1 MTLPISAILISI
13 HLQEVYKPMNEL
25 FSKARKL
32 LRDWK
37 GDTYIFGRGVLP
49 ELGALAAKLGK
60 NALVICNKSQKQALE
75 IALDSLARAGVH
87 IAGGEAAAGAGPNA
101 PRSDVYRIETWILHH
116 KPDVIIAIGG
126 GSTIDA
132 CKAANFLAVLGGA
145 VTPEIDHWFGTGIV
159 SEALKT
165 RGKKIFPIIAVQTS
179 ASSGAHLTKYS
190 NITDPAAGQKKLV
203 VDEAIVPPYSV
214 FDYDLTASMPVPV
227 TIDGAL
233 DAIAHC
239 FEVFSGLP
247 ASAPQ
252 EKYNLAAAL
261 TETALELT
269 VRYAPAVIKNP
280 TDMEAREAIGMST
293 DLGGY
298 AIMTG
303 GTHGPHMTSFS
314 LVDIAGHGTAC
325 GLMNPYYAVFFA
337 PAIEKQLRTA
347 GGIFKKY
354 GYISENLESLSGR
367 ELGLAVARGMAA
379 FGKAIGAPTTLKEL
393 PKWDDRY
400 THKILEAARDPQL
413 DMKLKNMP
421 VPLTAATVDEY
432 MGPIIRAAVSGDF
445 SLIKTMTA

>member
-1 MTLPISAILISI
+1 
-13 HLQEVYKPMNEL
+13 MNEL
-25 FSKARKL
+25 FTKARNL
-32 LRDWK
+32 LHQWK
-37 GDTYIFGRGVLP
+37 GNNYIFGRGVLP
-49 ELGALAAKLGK
+49 ELGALAANTGK
-60 NALVICNKSQKQALE
+60 NALVICNKSQNQALE
-75 IALDSLARAGVH
+75 IALDSLARAGVN
-87 IAGGEAAAGAGPNA
+87 IAGGLAVPGAGPNA
-101 PRSDVYRIETWILHH
+101 PRADVYRIKTQILDQQ
-116 KPDVIIAIGG
+116 PDLLIAIGG

-132 CKAANFLAVLGGA
+132 CKAANFLATLGGA
-145 VTPEIDHWFGTGIV
+145 VSPDIDHWFGTGIV
-159 SEALKT
+159 SAALKT
-165 RGKKIFPIIAVQTS
+165 TGKKLFPMIAVQTS

-203 VDEAIVPPYSV
+203 VDEAIVPPYSL
-214 FDYDLTASMPVPV
+214 FDYDLTASMPIPV

-233 DAIAHC
+233 DSIAHC

-247 ASAPQ
+247 ANAPR
-252 EKYNLAAAL
+252 EKHELAAAL

-269 VRYAPAVIKNP
+269 VQYAPRVIKDP

-347 GGIFKKY
+347 GSIFRKY
-354 GYISENLESLSGR
+354 GYISENLESLCGS
-367 ELGLAVARGMAA
+367 ELGLAVARGMVA

-400 THKILEAARDPQL
+400 VHKILEAARDPQL

-421 VPLTAATVDEY
+421 VPLAAATVDEY

-445 SLIKTMTA
+445 SLIKTMAA